1 MADNTNIMRSKIANT
16 TSRNTEPLSITPN
29 DLKLI
34 VKDNIDELN
43 ASLGEAKKLFMSVA
57 DDAKSTVNSVNAK
70 LEVINQNQQSANKTL
85 EDIFQKHAR
94 RLADDWSS
102 TINEKSRR
110 LETAAT
116 NCTSAASTTTTIT
129 GIVLIIMLILNFVGI
144 IIIKSTYNDINHEL
158 VGVHQLLKK
167 DVGYWYNEENQKI
180 YFKNL
185 KEAQHG
191 K

>member
-1 MADNTNIMRSKIANT
+1 
-16 TSRNTEPLSITPN
+16 
-29 DLKLI
+29 
-34 VKDNIDELN
+34 
-43 ASLGEAKKLFMSVA
+43 
-57 DDAKSTVNSVNAK
+57 
-70 LEVINQNQQSANKTL
+70 
-85 EDIFQKHAR
+85 
-94 RLADDWSS
+94 
-102 TINEKSRR
+102 
-110 LETAAT
+110 
-116 NCTSAASTTTTIT
+116 
-129 GIVLIIMLILNFVGI
+129 MLILNFVGI